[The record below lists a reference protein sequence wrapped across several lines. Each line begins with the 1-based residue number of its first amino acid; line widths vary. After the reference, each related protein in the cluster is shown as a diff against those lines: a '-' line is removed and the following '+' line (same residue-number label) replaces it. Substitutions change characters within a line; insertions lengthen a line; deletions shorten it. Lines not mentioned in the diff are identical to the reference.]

1 MGSNVNSIE
10 EKECSEEILEIV
22 DNMSL
27 MDDEL
32 MAKVFDENLPATTLL
47 LSTILQKEIE
57 IESTKGQFDMRSPLI
72 GGRSIRLDVH
82 AKEKNGERFDC
93 EVQRANKG
101 ASPRRVRFHSAMLDT
116 RMLKAGQSFDEL
128 KDSYVIFITENDY
141 YGEGK
146 PLYYVD
152 RIVDDNK
159 RFQDGNHIIYVNA
172 SYEGDDDLG
181 KLLKDMTNK
190 KTSGFYNKELEEGV
204 RHFKETE
211 EGREIMSEAV
221 QKFAEKYAKEYSE
234 GQYDKGK
241 ERGVIDSIRN
251 LMKNMKL
258 SAEQAMDALGIPKS
272 EHKKYMTML

>member
-1 MGSNVNSIE
+1 MGRKINSIE
-10 EKECSEEILEIV
+10 EKECLEEISAIV

-57 IESTKGQFDMRSPLI
+57 VESTKGQFDMRSPLI

-82 AKEKNGERFDC
+82 AKEKNGEHFDC
-93 EVQRANKG
+93 EVQRANEG
-101 ASPRRVRFHSAMLDT
+101 ASPRRVIFHSAMLDT

-172 SYEGDDDLG
+172 SYQGDDNIG
-181 KLLKDMTNK
+181 KLLRDLTNRT
-190 KTSGFYNKELEEGV
+190 TSGFYYKELEKGV
-204 RHFKETE
+204 RHFKETK

-221 QKFAEKYAKEYSE
+221 KQFAEKYSE
-234 GQYDKGK
+234 GQYDKGI
-241 ERGVIDSIRN
+241 VDSIKN
-251 LMKNMKL
+251 IMKNMKM
-258 SAEQAMDALGIPKS
+258 SAEQAMDAIGIPES
-272 EHKKYMTML
+272 EHKKYLTML